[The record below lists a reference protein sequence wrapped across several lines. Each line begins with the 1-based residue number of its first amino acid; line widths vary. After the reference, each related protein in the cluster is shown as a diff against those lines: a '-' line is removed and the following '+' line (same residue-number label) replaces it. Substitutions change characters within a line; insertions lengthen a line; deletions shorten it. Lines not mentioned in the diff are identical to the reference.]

1 MAFHFRHIGTS
12 ICPQEF
18 NSLKIHLLWKIK
30 RVEVYAVN
38 FQYNKIWRRTRAS
51 DVLIDYKQNTSSATQ
66 SFKPLAKQSLGN
78 CQNWRLDIEKT
89 EQKILGVVARGVF
102 RMLRHVVWQEPGSD
116 DLIQPGVPAGVP
128 SFSWERERLW
138 PSFSSWCPS
147 NLVLRAFS
155 IEKGRESLGDE
166 FYANADLQMDTNMH
180 GGRRNRTG
188 ETSVSSFVTKAWI
201 HFSRN

>member
-1 MAFHFRHIGTS
+1 MAFHFRHVGTS

-38 FQYNKIWRRTRAS
+38 FQYNKIWRRTRDS

-66 SFKPLAKQSLGN
+66 SFKPLAKQSSDN

-116 DLIQPGVPAGVP
+116 DLIQPGAAFQLGFPPSREREKDCDHLFPAGAHP
-128 SFSWERERLW
+128 T
-138 PSFSSWCPS
+138 SSSGLFP
-147 NLVLRAFS
+147 
-155 IEKGRESLGDE
+155 
-166 FYANADLQMDTNMH
+166 
-180 GGRRNRTG
+180 
-188 ETSVSSFVTKAWI
+188 
-201 HFSRN
+201 

>member
-1 MAFHFRHIGTS
+1 MAFHFRHVGTS

-18 NSLKIHLLWKIK
+18 NSLKIHLLWKLK

-66 SFKPLAKQSLGN
+66 SFKPLAKQSSGN

-128 SFSWERERLW
+128 SRLLLLVRERKTVTI
-138 PSFSSWCPS
+138 FFQ
-147 NLVLRAFS
+147 LVPIQPRPQGFFLRKR
-155 IEKGRESLGDE
+155 EGKPWGRILCQCRFADGHQ
-166 FYANADLQMDTNMH
+166 YAWRPPEPNW
-180 GGRRNRTG
+180 RN
-188 ETSVSSFVTKAWI
+188 I
-201 HFSRN
+201 CL